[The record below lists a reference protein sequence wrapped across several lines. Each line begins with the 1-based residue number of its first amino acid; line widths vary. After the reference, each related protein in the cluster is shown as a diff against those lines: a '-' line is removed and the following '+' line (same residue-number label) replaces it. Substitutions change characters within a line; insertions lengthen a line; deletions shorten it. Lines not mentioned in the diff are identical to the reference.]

1 LLAPRANRRSGGRRP
16 RNGPPNEPSAG
27 RDRVRSPLGS
37 PGEPFDGQ
45 SGRRSPVGS
54 FNEPTAGRARFE
66 RCPFDRT
73 PVRPQDS
80 RCQSAARAHGRA
92 TRKTA
97 PVRQLRIRAASAQT
111 PAVTSAI
118 NAAQAVQHATVRE
131 RREIE
136 QPPCF
141 HVQPLRPLPDAPVP
155 CVASGGA
162 SCIPTSPIAG
172 RTAAPASST
181 STRSPGRPAARSAGT
196 SSGHTDRAAPAI
208 RARRSRSARRRSR
221 IRSSWFP

>member
-1 LLAPRANRRSGGRRP
+1 MARPTSHLAVGTGFIRCLARPASHSTVKRRRCSPGGSL
-16 RNGPPNEPSAG
+16 NEPATGARHASSAG
-27 RDRVRSPLGS
+27 SKR
-37 PGEPFDGQ
+37 
-45 SGRRSPVGS
+45 
-54 FNEPTAGRARFE
+54 
-66 RCPFDRT
+66 PFDRT

-80 RCQSAARAHGRA
+80 SCQSAARAYGRA

-97 PVRQLRIRAASAQT
+97 PVRQLRIRAAPAHT
-111 PAVTSAI
+111 PAVTSATS
-118 NAAQAVQHATVRE
+118 AAQAAQHATVRE

-141 HVQPLRPLPDAPVP
+141 HVQPLRPSPDAPVP

-162 SCIPTSPIAG
+162 SCTRTGPIAG

-196 SSGHTDRAAPAI
+196 CCGRTEPPHRIGRPKPRPTERLPAP
-208 RARRSRSARRRSR
+208 
-221 IRSSWFP
+221 